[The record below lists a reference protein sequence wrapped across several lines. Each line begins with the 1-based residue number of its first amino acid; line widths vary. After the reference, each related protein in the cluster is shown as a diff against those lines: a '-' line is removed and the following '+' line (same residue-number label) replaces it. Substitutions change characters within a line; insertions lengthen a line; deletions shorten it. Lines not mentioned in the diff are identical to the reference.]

1 MKRAIRQLL
10 LAFILVVTASA
21 VLAAPASADW
31 KQVLQDCILNDGLQG
46 DYTRAELVEAKRN
59 VTGERIAYTECN
71 AEISA
76 AMNAAAVNSGGGNGG
91 PRASKSSADI
101 DGDGVVTPE
110 EKRAA
115 KHKKKREA
123 REVAQVTDTLQPDDA
138 AVIGGGDDSGG
149 NAGLILAIVALALLA
164 IGGGTWYA
172 ARRNPAIANALRRV
186 PLLGRRG

>member
-1 MKRAIRQLL
+1 MKRATRQLL
-10 LAFILVVTASA
+10 LAFALVVAATA
-21 VLAAPASADW
+21 VHPAPASASW
-31 KQVLQDCILNDGLQG
+31 QQVLQDCIYNDPLQG
-46 DYTRAELVEAKRN
+46 DYTRAELQEAKRH

-76 AMNAAAVNSGGGNGG
+76 AMNAAAVGDGDGNGPKAG
-91 PRASKSSADI
+91 KSNADL

-115 KHKKKREA
+115 KRKKAREA
-123 REVAQVTDTLQPDDA
+123 REVASINDTLQPDDA
-138 AVIGGGDDSGG
+138 AAIGGDDGSGG
-149 NAGLILAIVALALLA
+149 NTGLILAIVALALLA
-164 IGGGTWYA
+164 VGGGTWYA